1 MNENI
6 KIQRMNNAINYL
18 DAEKKKC
25 IDTIQKIN
33 KELEEFEPQR
43 KEDLRNMFIFEVLC
57 LLFGI
62 GLCYGGINM
71 IIHTNNFFLQIFAGC
86 LIFATFGIFILFC
99 IGPSSWDKD
108 FKNKLKESPAV
119 SSIYKLLNLTKT
131 DFNKNQNWQQLL
143 KKSKLFSEFNIA
155 TFDDGFHGAI
165 DGVTYNITEC
175 ELFYETKGSKNKSIY
190 TAFKGVVICID
201 YNKKIGAE
209 TLITSKNDI
218 NINNSRFSSDR
229 RTEIICVIAFMIAIS
244 LFIAFKTMT
253 TFSSVAAFNFPTNA
267 FSIGLFV
274 QSVGIVL
281 LVLLAVF
288 VLFKTRKMQKA
299 KMEDV
304 EFEKLFNI
312 QTKNQIEAR
321 YLITPA
327 FMERFKNLETAFG
340 TNKLK

>member
-1 MNENI
+1 MDENI
-6 KIQRMNNAINYL
+6 KLQRMNNAINYL
-18 DAEKKKC
+18 DAENKKR
-25 IDTIQKIN
+25 IETIQKIN
-33 KELEEFEPQR
+33 NELEEFEPQR

-86 LIFATFGIFILFC
+86 LIFATFGILILFC

-165 DGVTYNITEC
+165 DGVSYNITEC

-201 YNKKIGAE
+201 
-209 TLITSKNDI
+209 S
-218 NINNSRFSSDR
+218 
-229 RTEIICVIAFMIAIS
+229 
-244 LFIAFKTMT
+244 
-253 TFSSVAAFNFPTNA
+253 
-267 FSIGLFV
+267 
-274 QSVGIVL
+274 
-281 LVLLAVF
+281 
-288 VLFKTRKMQKA
+288 QKH
-299 KMEDV
+299 
-304 EFEKLFNI
+304 
-312 QTKNQIEAR
+312 
-321 YLITPA
+321 
-327 FMERFKNLETAFG
+327 
-340 TNKLK
+340 